1 MDKVFAIVG
10 CIAALMG
17 VLAGA
22 FAAHGLKNLMVPES
36 LEVFQTGV
44 RYQIYHALALLFV
57 AWAISRWE
65 DSIFNIAG
73 VSFILGIMLFTGSL
87 YLISLTGIKWLG
99 FITPVG
105 GVAFIF
111 GWLILA
117 YGIYRS

>member
-57 AWAISRWE
+57 AWAISRRE
-65 DSIFNIAG
+65 DTIFNIAG
-73 VSFILGIMLFTGSL
+73 VSFI
-87 YLISLTGIKWLG
+87 
-99 FITPVG
+99 
-105 GVAFIF
+105 
-111 GWLILA
+111 
-117 YGIYRS
+117 

>member
-1 MDKVFAIVG
+1 
-10 CIAALMG
+10 MG

-36 LEVFQTGV
+36 MEVFQTGV

-73 VSFILGIMLFTGSL
+73 VSFMLGIMLFTGSL

-117 YGIYRS
+117 YGIYRA